1 MPIAVGT
8 RLGPFE
14 IVAPLGAG
22 GMGEVYRARDTA
34 LGREVAIKLLPR
46 TLEADPDSQLRFE
59 REARALAALNHVNIA
74 TLYGV
79 ERVGEARA
87 LVMELVEG
95 ETLADRLVRGPLPLV
110 DALRIARQIAD
121 GVEAAHAKAIV
132 HRDLKPANI
141 KITASGTVKVL
152 DFGLAK
158 AAAGLDSLTAVTRAD
173 VTREGVVMG
182 TAGYMSPQQA
192 RGQIVETDAD
202 IWAFGCILFE
212 MLVGQRAFAGET
224 ASDIIAN
231 VLQREPDWAALPD
244 STPVDVVRMMRR
256 CLQKDPARR
265 LRNIADARLEI
276 EDQLAS
282 PADSTTTIP
291 PARTPDSSKGPAR
304 WATLLAI
311 GALAV
316 GVAAGM
322 LVQSTR
328 RSGAPVA
335 SVPHA
340 SVFGLLEPPGEP
352 LYVFAEP
359 VSVSP
364 DGRQIALI
372 TNGPQGQPRLWLRS
386 LGELEPKRV
395 EGADGAMCPF
405 WSPDGRSLG
414 FLAHDELRVLDLASR
429 SLRTLASFPA
439 MFCGGTWNREGTIVY
454 ADGTTGLKRV
464 PAAGGTSSPV
474 PSPGPSGDPVLVTN
488 PQFLPDGRHF
498 LYFAAATPPARSAM
512 MLGDLDSPTRKS
524 ILSVETK
531 ALYAPPGF
539 LVYVRDGDIVGH
551 RFDLSSYTAVGDPV
565 VVGRR
570 AWVSLGL
577 SAVAASETG
586 VLAFVTQRLP
596 VTQLTWFDRAGKPL
610 GPLGEPGLW
619 IHAAVSPDGKTVAA
633 ERVDE
638 RTGAGAAWTMDAS
651 RGAAS
656 RLSLRSGWTLSP
668 VWSPQGDR
676 VALSAFGSTTGEA
689 TVITMPVD
697 GSATEQIVPS
707 PGGQSTPTDWLPGQ
721 RGLVISTAFSSGG
734 DVGTIAFDGGGTMTP
749 LVATP
754 FAESYGKV
762 SPDGR
767 WLAYVSNESGRP
779 EIYVRPLGGGAGRWR
794 VSQGGGSQP
803 RWRRDGRELFFVSET
818 NRIMA
823 AAIAPDQAF
832 DAGAPVELPIE
843 TERDLTGGRY
853 VYDVGDLGRR
863 FLVIRRSSQ
872 DLPSPITVIVNWP
885 SLVR

>member
-8 RLGPFE
+8 RLGSFE

-46 TLEADPDSQLRFE
+46 TLEADPDSQVRFE

-79 ERVGEARA
+79 ERLGEARA

-95 ETLADRLVRGPLPLV
+95 ETLAERLARGPLPLV
-110 DALRIARQIAD
+110 AALQIARQVAD

-158 AAAGLDSLTAVTRAD
+158 AASGLDPLTAVTMAD

-192 RGQIVETDAD
+192 RGQIVESDAD

-212 MLVGQRAFAGET
+212 MLAGRRAFAGDT
-224 ASDIIAN
+224 ASDSIAN
-231 VLQREPDWAALPD
+231 VLQREPDWTALPD
-244 STPVDVVRMMRR
+244 STPADVVRILRR

-265 LRNIADARLEI
+265 LRDIADARLEI
-276 EDQLAS
+276 EDRLAS
-282 PADSTTTIP
+282 PESATTATA
-291 PARTPDSSKGPAR
+291 PARTLDPAKRPAR

-322 LVQSTR
+322 LVQRTR
-328 RSGAPVA
+328 GSAAPAA
-335 SVPHA
+335 SVQHA
-340 SVFGLLEPPGEP
+340 SVFGMLEPPAES
-352 LYVFAEP
+352 LYAFAEP

-372 TNGPQGQPRLWLRS
+372 TNGPQGQPQLWLRS
-386 LGELEPKRV
+386 LGELEPRRV
-395 EGADGAMCPF
+395 EAADGAMCPF

-414 FLAHDELRVLDLASR
+414 FLAHGELRVLDLASR
-429 SLRTLASFPA
+429 SLRTLTSVPTAP
-439 MFCGGTWNREGTIVY
+439 CGGTWNREGTIVY
-454 ADGTTGLKRV
+454 TEGMTGLKRV
-464 PAAGGTSSPV
+464 PAAGGTSSPI
-474 PSPGPSGDPVLVTN
+474 PSPGPSSDPVLISD

-498 LYFAAATPPARSAM
+498 LYFAASSQPGRSAM
-512 MLGDLDSPTRKS
+512 MLGDLDSPTRRS
-524 ILSVETK
+524 ILLVGTR

-539 LVYVRDGDIVGH
+539 LLYVRDGDVVAH
-551 RFDLSSYTAVGDPV
+551 RFDPSSYAVAGDPV

-577 SAVAASETG
+577 SAVSASETG
-586 VLAFVTQRLP
+586 VLAFLTQRLP

-610 GPLGEPGLW
+610 GSLGEPGLW
-619 IHAAVSPDGKTVAA
+619 IHAALSPDGKIVAA
-633 ERVDE
+633 ERLDE
-638 RTGAGAAWTMDAS
+638 RTGAGVTWTMDAS

-676 VALSAFGSTTGEA
+676 LAISAFASTTGEA
-689 TVITMPVD
+689 TVITMPID

-707 PGGQSTPTDWLPGQ
+707 PGGLSTATDWLPGQ

-734 DVGTIAFDGGGTMTP
+734 DVGSIAFGGDGAMTP

-779 EIYVRPLGGGAGRWR
+779 EIYVRPISGGAGRSR

-803 RWRRDGRELFFVSET
+803 RWRRDGREIFFVSET

-823 AAIAPDQAF
+823 AAIAPGVAF

-843 TERDLTGGRY
+843 IERDVTGGRY
-853 VYDVGDLGRR
+853 VYDVADLGRR

-872 DLPSPITVIVNWP
+872 DLPSPITIIVNWP